1 MRQWLSKVMYGRYGG
16 DNFGRFLSFASFVP
30 LLAALA
36 VPGWPK
42 FVLWGAAVGVIGYQY
57 FRMFS
62 RRTDARRRENAW
74 YMKKRQAV
82 TGFFAAVRGWI
93 RQGRSYRFFRCP
105 KCHVWLR
112 VPRGRGKIR
121 VTCRG
126 CNYQFI
132 KKS

>member
-1 MRQWLSKVMYGRYGG
+1 MYGRYGG

-30 LLAALA
+30 LFGALIA
-36 VPGWPK
+36 QGWLRLL
-42 FVLWGAAVGVIGYQY
+42 LWGAAILVVGYQY

-62 RRTDARRRENAW
+62 RNLSARRRENAW
-74 YMKKRQAV
+74 YLKKRQAV